1 MNPTIRIPA
10 GRRPSARLG
19 VTALLLGLAALAGF
33 HGFSGAQEASVSLAC
48 LGGARLNESDL
59 SRGTTIVVVWA
70 SWSPRSRDIVERV
83 QPLAGRWGERARVL
97 TINFQE
103 DQRAVDGFLNGRNMG
118 APICMDPDGA
128 FSRKYNV
135 ATLPGLLVVKDGQV
149 AYRGKLPADADRV
162 IADLL
167 R

>member
-1 MNPTIRIPA
+1 MNPTVPTPE
-10 GRRPSARLG
+10 GRRLSVRPG
-19 VTALLLGLAALAGF
+19 VPVLLLALALLAFPGF
-33 HGFSGAQEASVSLAC
+33 AGAQDVSLEC
-48 LGGARLNESDL
+48 LDGARLNDGDL
-59 SRGTTIVVVWA
+59 ARGTTIVVIWA

-83 QPLAGRWGERARVL
+83 QPLAGRWAGRARVL
-97 TINFQE
+97 TVNFQE
-103 DQRAVDGFLNGRNMG
+103 DRKAVDGFLRGRNLG
-118 APICMDPDGA
+118 APICLDPDGA

-149 AYRGKLPADADRV
+149 AYRGKLPDDADRV

>member
-1 MNPTIRIPA
+1 MSPTIRIAA
-10 GRRPSARLG
+10 GRRPSVWLG
-19 VTALLLGLAALAGF
+19 AVAFVLVLASLAGF
-33 HGFSGAQEASVSLAC
+33 PGFAGAQDVSLSC
-48 LGGARLNESDL
+48 LGGARLSEGDL

-83 QPLAGRWGERARVL
+83 NPLAGRWGSRARVL
-97 TINFQE
+97 TVNFQE
-103 DQRAVDGFLNGRNMG
+103 DQRAVEAFLRGRDLG
-118 APICMDPDGA
+118 APICMDPEGA

-135 ATLPGLLVVKDGQV
+135 ATLPGLLIVKDGQV
-149 AYRGKLPADADRV
+149 AYRGKLPDDADRV

>member
-1 MNPTIRIPA
+1 MA
-10 GRRPSARLG
+10 FVLA
-19 VTALLLGLAALAGF
+19 LAALAGLP
-33 HGFSGAQEASVSLAC
+33 GFVSAQDVSLSC
-48 LGGARLNESDL
+48 LGGTRLNEADL

-70 SWSPRSRDIVERV
+70 SWSPRSKDIVERIN
-83 QPLAGRWGERARVL
+83 PLAGRWSGRARVL
-97 TINFQE
+97 TVNFQE
-103 DQRAVDGFLNGRNMG
+103 DQQAVQGFLRGRDMG

-135 ATLPGLLVVKDGQV
+135 ATLPGLLIVKDGQV